1 MRPVI
6 PVCPKCDVGLLIAT
20 FRDVEV
26 DYCDHCRGVWLDAG
40 ELETLMRIT
49 GATVTDPLAE
59 FHQRVVTSAQR
70 SRHLCPR
77 CDQRLEEIAVN
88 ETLQLDR
95 CPRGHGLW
103 FDHDELQQLLALYPA
118 AQSTAGTIAYL
129 NEVFGNTVTTNQPR
143 SHP

>member
-26 DYCDHCRGVWLDAG
+26 DYCDRCRGLWLDAG

-49 GATVTDPLAE
+49 GATAEDPLLE
-59 FHQRVVTSAQR
+59 FQHRVVTDAHR
-70 SRHLCPR
+70 SQQLCPR
-77 CDQRLEEIAVN
+77 CDRRLEEIEVASS
-88 ETLQLDR
+88 LHLDR

-103 FDHDELQQLLALYPA
+103 FDRDELPHLLALYPA
-118 AQSTAGTIAYL
+118 DHNTAGTIAYL
-129 NEVFGNTVTTNQPR
+129 NDVLGVNPTNQPR
-143 SHP
+143 SQP